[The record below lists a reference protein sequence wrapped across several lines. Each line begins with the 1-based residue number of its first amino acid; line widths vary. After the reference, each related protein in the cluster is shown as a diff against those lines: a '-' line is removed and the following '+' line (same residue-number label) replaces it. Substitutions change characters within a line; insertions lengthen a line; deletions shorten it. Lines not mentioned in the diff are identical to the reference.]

1 MQDMKREIY
10 LNNYW
15 ALFLDFINNFSEITY
30 QGIPLP
36 ILANFYQYLEPEV
49 KESMMYPGFREHLQ
63 TRITKDKEIQ
73 PKFEQWLKP
82 LKCPVLP
89 GITKGKLLLNF
100 DYLRFS
106 SSNYTQYFSPKQ
118 TAIFA
123 RFRKESYQGIPVHCI
138 KDYKVNVTSDINNLV
153 GSTKKIFSLFSS
165 HPVFG
170 NPHFINCFITQIPVM
185 IETII
190 SVKNYFDQEDCS
202 CVVVGTTEDL
212 NGRVLTMVAAGKG
225 IPSICMQHGL
235 LGGPEAFVPVFTTK
249 VACYGQFE
257 RDWYLNKGLPKDCIA
272 IIGHPRYDD
281 IFTQNHMSKE
291 KFQNRYNLNSSK
303 KIILLATQPNYD
315 SLWDEFIEILVKN
328 SDIQIIIKPHPWET
342 SRRTINTQKSMD
354 SYEYL
359 ARKYPSIRLFNP
371 KQGVSTFDLL
381 SNIDFT
387 VCNYST
393 MGLETM
399 LFNKPLFILSN
410 EDIDYYHELKDF
422 TRSNPAELS
431 SLISN
436 FINNKSFQMLAKNK
450 REKFL
455 ANAYPYKLAGPRLL
469 EEINNL
475 TLK

>member
-1 MQDMKREIY
+1 MQDIKREIY

-36 ILANFYQYLEPEV
+36 ILANFYQYLDPEV
-49 KESMMYPGFREHLQ
+49 KRSMIDLSFKKHLQ
-63 TRITKDKEIQ
+63 TRISNDREIQ
-73 PKFEQWLKP
+73 PEFEQWLKP
-82 LKCPVLP
+82 LKRTVLS
-89 GITKGKLLLNF
+89 GFIKGRVLLNF

-106 SSNYTQYFSPKQ
+106 SNNYTQYFSPHQ

-123 RFRKESYQGIPVHCI
+123 RFRKESYLGIPVHCI
-138 KDYKVNVTSDINNLV
+138 KDYKVEVTSEINNLV
-153 GSTKKIFSLFSS
+153 GSAKKIFSLFPS
-165 HPVFG
+165 HPVFS

-185 IETII
+185 IETIA
-190 SVKNYFDQEDCS
+190 SVKKYFNQEDCS

-212 NGRVLTMVAAGKG
+212 NSRVLTLVAAGKG

-257 RDWYLNKGLPKDCIA
+257 RDWYLNKGLPEDCIA

-303 KIILLATQPNYD
+303 KIILLVTQPNYD
-315 SLWDEFIEILVKN
+315 SLWNEFIEILVKN

-342 SRRTINTQKSMD
+342 SRRTINTQNSMD
-354 SYEYL
+354 SYEYF

-410 EDIDYYHELKDF
+410 KDIDYYHELKDF
-422 TRSNPAELS
+422 TRSNPADLS
-431 SLISN
+431 SLISS
-436 FINNKSFQMLAKNK
+436 FIDNRNLQMLAKK
-450 REKFL
+450 KGEEFL
-455 ANAYPYKLAGPRLL
+455 AYAYPHKLAGPRLL
-469 EEINNL
+469 DEINNL